1 VKTYKLTYE
10 AVDIMHALFDKQSAV
25 NQWTINSSFLREH
38 LDFFSPKVE
47 QLDICYEKDRITFL
61 SYTNKVVTAKK
72 GTLPNIGE

>member
-1 VKTYKLTYE
+1 
-10 AVDIMHALFDKQSAV
+10 MHALFDKQSAV

-72 GTLPNIGE
+72 GTLPSAGEVEI